1 MKETIGWI
9 GVGSM
14 GHRMSRH
21 LAKAGYPLVVAD
33 AVSTERAP
41 PGATIAK
48 SNAEVAEKA
57 ETVILSLP
65 DGTVSEAVARELV
78 AAKSRRVKTVI
89 DTSTIGIKA
98 AEAVATI
105 LAAAGIEL
113 VVAPV
118 SGGTAGADKAA
129 IAIMV
134 ACSRDSYERF
144 KPLLGLMGKPFHVGP
159 KPGQGQAVKILNNF
173 LSATA
178 LAATSEAIAFGTG
191 QGIEMKTILDIV
203 NASSGRNSATDDK
216 FPNRILH
223 GRFDAGFTAKL
234 QLKDIRLYLE
244 NARAAGVNDEI
255 AKVVVDVW
263 QRMEAAIPG
272 ADITEMYPYTQKG
285 RRGRFERL
293 TVGAGPAG
301 SQLGRAWRIF
311 Y

>member
-21 LAKAGYPLVVAD
+21 LSVAGYPLVMAD
-33 AVSTERAP
+33 AASTERAP
-41 PGATIAK
+41 AGAVVAR
-48 SNAEVAEKA
+48 SNAEVAQRA
-57 ETVILSLP
+57 DTVILSLP
-65 DGTVSEAVARELV
+65 DGKVSEAVARELA
-78 AAKSRRVKTVI
+78 AAKSRRAKTVI

-98 AEAVATI
+98 AEAVASI
-105 LAAAGIEL
+105 LAAAGIEFID
-113 VVAPV
+113 APV
-118 SGGTAGADKAA
+118 SGGTSGADKAT

-134 ACSRDSYERF
+134 ACSRDAFERV
-144 KPLLGLMGKPFHVGP
+144 KPLLSLMGKPFYVGP
-159 KPGQGQAVKILNNF
+159 KPGQGQAVKVLNNF

-191 QGIEMKTILDIV
+191 QGIDMKTILDIV

-244 NARAAGVNDEI
+244 NARAAGISDEI

-272 ADITEMYPYTQKG
+272 ADITQMYPYTQKG
-285 RRGRFERL
+285 RRG
-293 TVGAGPAG
+293 G
-301 SQLGRAWRIF
+301 S
-311 Y
+311 

>member
-1 MKETIGWI
+1 MKETIGWV

-21 LAKAGYPLVVAD
+21 LSVAGYPLVVAD

-41 PGATIAK
+41 PGAVVAN
-48 SNAEVAEKA
+48 SNAEVAQRA
-57 ETVILSLP
+57 DTVILSLP
-65 DGTVSEAVARELV
+65 DGKVSEAVARELA

-98 AEAVATI
+98 AEAVATV
-105 LAAAGIEL
+105 LASAGIEF
-113 VVAPV
+113 VDAPV
-118 SGGTAGADKAA
+118 SGGTSGADKAT

-134 ACSRDSYERF
+134 ACSRDAYERV
-144 KPLLGLMGKPFHVGP
+144 KPLLGLMGKPFYVGP
-159 KPGQGQAVKILNNF
+159 KPGQGQAVKVLNNF

-191 QGIEMKTILDIV
+191 QGIDMKTILDIV

-244 NARAAGVNDEI
+244 NARAAGINDEI

-272 ADITEMYPYTQKG
+272 ADITQMYPYTQKG
-285 RRGRFERL
+285 RRER
-293 TVGAGPAG
+293 
-301 SQLGRAWRIF
+301 S
-311 Y
+311 